1 MKIIYCIEDINDLKY
16 VGSTKQTIRQRFG
29 QHKKEQSRCSSKKLN
44 LYNCI
49 IYELERVDDDSL
61 AFERECYWMEKLDS
75 VNHVRGVS
83 KTEDYKEYQKEYQN
97 EYYEKNKEK
106 KKQYQKEY
114 DKNNKR
120 DRKEYQNEY
129 YEKNKEKRKEYRKEY
144 YLKNNK

>member
-83 KTEDYKEYQKEYQN
+83 KTEDYKEYKN

-106 KKQYQKEY
+106 KKEYQKEY